1 MCRGKSVSQAPE
13 LVYVKQQS
21 AGVNGRLKVDCE
33 SSWGSFST
41 SMLEATPA
49 CTRCRRRLPQSL
61 SAWKRDIVRSRAGN
75 LEKPAGEGLIV
86 YVSNPEKSHPSLQA
100 CLQRQGSK
108 TAFTHKAG
116 QNHNARYNPTQTLQF
131 LPFYP
136 ETTDLFQ
143 FNRQRSGEGQH
154 F

>member
-1 MCRGKSVSQAPE
+1 M
-13 LVYVKQQS
+13 
-21 AGVNGRLKVDCE
+21 RLKVDCE

-108 TAFTHKAG
+108 TALPTKQDRTIMQDIIPHKRCSSFLFTQKLQTCSNLIDRDPGKVNIFNSNTAG
-116 QNHNARYNPTQTLQF
+116 SYI
-131 LPFYP
+131 
-136 ETTDLFQ
+136 
-143 FNRQRSGEGQH
+143 
-154 F
+154 